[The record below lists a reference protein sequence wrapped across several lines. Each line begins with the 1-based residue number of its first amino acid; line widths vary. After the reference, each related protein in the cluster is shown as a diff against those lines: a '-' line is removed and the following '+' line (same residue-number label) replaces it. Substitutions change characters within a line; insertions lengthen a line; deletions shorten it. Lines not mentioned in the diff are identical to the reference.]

1 MTERRNRDLQNG
13 TNAKLKSIFII
24 QFNTINRYNG

>member
-1 MTERRNRDLQNG
+1 MTEGRNRDLPNG